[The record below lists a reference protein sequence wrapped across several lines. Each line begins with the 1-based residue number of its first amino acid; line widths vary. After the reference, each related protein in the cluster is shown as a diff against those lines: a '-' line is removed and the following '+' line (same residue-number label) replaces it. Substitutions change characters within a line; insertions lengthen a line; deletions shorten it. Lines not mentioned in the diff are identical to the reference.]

1 VATNITVKTKIRIN
15 RREYASVD
23 EMPDD
28 DRQVYERM
36 MAHTA
41 SGRGLAQP
49 LSNARIVFNG
59 QEYGSVDE
67 MPATARRL
75 YEGVLANVDANRNG
89 LPDVLET
96 AAHGTSWSSLA
107 PPSVTASVS
116 IGAPRPDS
124 TRAWLVLA
132 AIVMALWLIASFEF
146 GR

>member
-1 VATNITVKTKIRIN
+1 MTTNITVKTKIRIN
-15 RREYASVD
+15 GREYASVD

-36 MAHTA
+36 LAHTA
-41 SGRGLAQP
+41 SGGGLAQP
-49 LSNARIVFNG
+49 LSYAKVVFND

-75 YEGVLANVDANRNG
+75 YEGVLANVDANGNG
-89 LPDVLET
+89 LPDALET
-96 AAHGTSWSSLA
+96 ATHGTRWSSVA
-107 PPSVTASVS
+107 PPSATASVS
-116 IGAPRPDS
+116 IGTARSDS